1 MAELEQTIEEKLI
14 KQLTEGKSQW
24 TYRPDLN
31 DEEKLWAN
39 IKLILERGNK
49 EQLDGTELSDRE
61 FEQVKN

>member
-49 EQLDGTELSDRE
+49 VQTLT
-61 FEQVKN
+61 FQK